1 MTRPNAV
8 SFARA
13 RLTRMATRF
22 EIIVSLVLSVG
33 ALGCQS
39 ATDAPTSTRPILT
52 TTSSQ
57 PVPTTS
63 TSSAGSTTTTTAST
77 TTTSAAADIGNL
89 TLTLKEV
96 ASGFDVPVQLV
107 ADPDGGSDLVV
118 EQSGRIV
125 GLDDRSVALDLTD
138 DVVYGGEQGLLGL
151 AFHPDFVQN
160 RLAYVNYVGN
170 GPRTVI
176 EQFTVAADGRF
187 DVSSRTIILEVPQP
201 ASNHNG
207 GMIAFGPDGYLWIG
221 MGDGGGSADR
231 YGNGQRPDTL
241 LGAMLRIA
249 VGVEGVATYAIPPD
263 NPYATGG
270 DGAPEVWSI
279 GLRNP
284 WRFSF
289 DGETV
294 WIADVGQG
302 SIEEVDAA
310 PASQA
315 GVNYGWPVMEGSQC
329 FLSST
334 CDPSPYVAPVTEY
347 DHSQGCSITGGYVYR
362 GAAIPALAGSY
373 VYSDYC
379 AGFLRTWSPDT
390 GDVDWTPQVGATPS
404 VTGFGVGGDGELYVV
419 SQSGRILRLEAA
431 G

>member
-1 MTRPNAV
+1 MRG
-8 SFARA
+8 
-13 RLTRMATRF
+13 RLILA
-22 EIIVSLVLSVG
+22 LVVTVG
-33 ALGCQS
+33 AVACQS
-39 ATDAPTSTRPILT
+39 TVEEPTSTAPILT
-52 TTSSQ
+52 TTTEEPDTS
-57 PVPTTS
+57 TTS
-63 TSSAGSTTTTTAST
+63 PPVDPATTTTTTAT
-77 TTTSAAADIGNL
+77 TTTTGPPAVPIEDLRLAL
-89 TLTLKEV
+89 TEV
-96 ASGFDVPVQLV
+96 ADGFDVPVLLV

-125 GLDDRSVALDLTD
+125 RLDDRSVAVDLSG

-151 AFHPDFVQN
+151 AFHPDFDRN
-160 RLAYVNYVGN
+160 RLAYVDYVGN

-176 EQFTVAADGRF
+176 EQFRVAPDGTF
-187 DVSSRTIILEVPQP
+187 DVSSRTVILEVSQP

-221 MGDGGGSADR
+221 MGDGGGADDR

-263 NPYATGG
+263 NPHASGG
-270 DGAPEVWSI
+270 GGAPEVWAI

-289 DGETV
+289 DGDTV

-302 SIEEVDAA
+302 TIEEVDAE
-310 PASQA
+310 PASRA
-315 GVNYGWPVMEGSQC
+315 GANYGWPVMEGSQC
-329 FLSST
+329 FQAPT
-334 CDPSPYVAPVTEY
+334 CDPSPYVMPVTEY

-362 GAAIPALAGSY
+362 GAAIPSLAGSY
-373 VYSDYC
+373 LYSDYC
-379 AGFLRTWSPDT
+379 AGFLRSWSPDT
-390 GDVDWTPQVGATPS
+390 GDIDWTPLVGATPS

>member
-1 MTRPNAV
+1 
-8 SFARA
+8 
-13 RLTRMATRF
+13 
-22 EIIVSLVLSVG
+22 
-33 ALGCQS
+33 
-39 ATDAPTSTRPILT
+39 
-52 TTSSQ
+52 
-57 PVPTTS
+57 
-63 TSSAGSTTTTTAST
+63 
-77 TTTSAAADIGNL
+77 
-89 TLTLKEV
+89 
-96 ASGFDVPVQLV
+96 
-107 ADPDGGSDLVV
+107 
-118 EQSGRIV
+118 
-125 GLDDRSVALDLTD
+125 
-138 DVVYGGEQGLLGL
+138 
-151 AFHPDFVQN
+151 
-160 RLAYVNYVGN
+160 
-170 GPRTVI
+170 
-176 EQFTVAADGRF
+176 
-187 DVSSRTIILEVPQP
+187 
-201 ASNHNG
+201 
-207 GMIAFGPDGYLWIG
+207 MIAFGPDGYLWIG
-221 MGDGGGSADR
+221 MGDGGGADDQ

-249 VGVEGVATYAIPPD
+249 VGIEGVATYAIPPD

-302 SIEEVDAA
+302 TIEEVDAV
-310 PASQA
+310 PASQG

-329 FLSST
+329 FQSST

-390 GDVDWTPQVGATPS
+390 GDLDWTPQVGATPS

-419 SQSGRILRLEAA
+419 SQGGRILRLEAA